1 MSAISDYLENKLV
14 NLVLRNEPFTPPSTV
29 YLALY
34 TSDPTDAG
42 TGTEVSGGAY
52 ERQVI
57 TFGAPNDGMSSND
70 SEILFPI
77 ATANWGTITHIGL
90 LDAKTGGNLLFH
102 GEITTPK
109 TISTNDQLKINIGD
123 ISVTLA

>member
-1 MSAISDYLENKLV
+1 MSAISNYLENKLI
-14 NLVLRNEPFTPPSTV
+14 NLVLRNQAYTPPTTV
-29 YLALY
+29 HLALY

-57 TFGAPNDGMSSND
+57 TFNAPTDGMVSNNA
-70 SEILFPI
+70 EILFPI
-77 ATANWGTITHIGL
+77 ATENWGTVTHIGL
-90 LDAKTGGNLLFH
+90 VDETGNLLFY
-102 GEITTPK
+102 GALTLSK
-109 TISTNDQLKINIGD
+109 TISTNDQLKINVGD